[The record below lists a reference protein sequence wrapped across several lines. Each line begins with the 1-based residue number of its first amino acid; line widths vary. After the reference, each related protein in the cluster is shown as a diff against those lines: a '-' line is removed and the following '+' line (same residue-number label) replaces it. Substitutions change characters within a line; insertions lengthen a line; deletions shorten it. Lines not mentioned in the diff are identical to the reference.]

1 MQHSGVQRVLDAPG
15 ANEVFGCPPS
25 TKKFPTNSSKKF
37 LMTFL
42 VISQNFIYISMSFA
56 QITSQK
62 FPLSFLK
69 IFPDAPL
76 ILDARG
82 RHLFSLHFYAFTL
95 IFRHLPQGLIGR
107 YIKSHLY
114 L

>member
-1 MQHSGVQRVLDAPG
+1 MPPGPTRFLDAHQVQK
-15 ANEVFGCPPS
+15 N
-25 TKKFPTNSSKKF
+25 FPTNSSKKF